1 MNVFKTEGCPLAPE
15 GSKAHAFRILRANYN
30 KRLDPRDQKEGV
42 VNDRS
47 ASYASLY
54 CSQCGESK
62 EIKVT

>member
-1 MNVFKTEGCPLAPE
+1 MRVFKSEGCPLAPE

-30 KRLDPRDQKEGV
+30 KRLDPKEQRDGV

-47 ASYASLY
+47 ASFACLY
-54 CSQCGESK
+54 CTQCGEHK